1 MLQKNVDC
9 LYIIVEPTIKSVQTA
24 QHIKSLA
31 EKLKIPQIIFVANKI
46 ISSQNIDFINQQLKN
61 KMYKYINYNVLL
73 VKFEQKKILF
83 EQTNFYQ
90 QIKNEFCKIYPE
102 RK

>member
-1 MLQKNVDC
+1 MVSPKNIDC

-46 ISSQNIDFINQQLKN
+46 ISSQDIDFIN
-61 KMYKYINYNVLL
+61 
-73 VKFEQKKILF
+73 
-83 EQTNFYQ
+83 
-90 QIKNEFCKIYPE
+90 
-102 RK
+102 